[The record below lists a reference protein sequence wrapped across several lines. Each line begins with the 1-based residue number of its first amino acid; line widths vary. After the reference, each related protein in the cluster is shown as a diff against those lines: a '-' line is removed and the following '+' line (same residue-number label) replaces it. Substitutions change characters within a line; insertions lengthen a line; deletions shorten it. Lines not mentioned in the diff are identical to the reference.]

1 MQHAHV
7 LTFRGTARRSGG
19 RAIRKGASHLARAR
33 RARRL
38 AIVAV
43 TTGALS
49 GCGDSGPGGETTCA
63 QRTELDRP
71 GIEIVTEGVSDE
83 QKDIMTRMLRD
94 HDKDDGPANQ
104 MALQTEILQFCLDED
119 NAESPIDDGADWS

>member
-1 MQHAHV
+1 MWR
-7 LTFRGTARRSGG
+7 FR
-19 RAIRKGASHLARAR
+19 
-33 RARRL
+33 
-38 AIVAV
+38 
-43 TTGALS
+43 
-49 GCGDSGPGGETTCA
+49 PGWRNTCA
-63 QRTELDRP
+63 QWTELDRP

-104 MALQTEILQFCLDED
+104 MALQTEIQFCLDED